1 MNEQGWTLVE
11 LLVVVAIVMIFG
23 GVFVGHLK
31 AYSVE
36 AHVLGAGRIFKGEF
50 VKARSIAARAGVQ
63 TALRFET
70 GPEGDSI
77 STYQD
82 GNHNG
87 VRAADISAGIDRRIA
102 GPVPLTASAP
112 GVRVGINP
120 GVPAIPPD
128 TGVLDTSDPVRFGPG
143 NMLSFSPLGT
153 ATPGTFYVAGQGLQG
168 AVRVTP
174 GSARVRLMVCRGS
187 GRWVE
192 QR

>member
-1 MNEQGWTLVE
+1 MNESGWTLVE
-11 LLVVVAIVMIFG
+11 LLVVVAIVTIFG
-23 GVFVGHLK
+23 GVFVGHLR

-50 VKARSIAARAGVQ
+50 VKARSIAARRGVQ

-82 GNHNG
+82 GNFNG
-87 VRAADISAGIDRRIA
+87 VRAADIAIGTDKRIA
-102 GPVPLTASAP
+102 GPVPLTGNAP

-120 GVPAIPPD
+120 GVPAIPPE
-128 TGVLDTSDPVRFGPG
+128 TGILDTSDPIKFGPG
-143 NMLSFSPLGT
+143 NMLSFSPIGT
-153 ATPGTFYVAGQGLQG
+153 ATPGTFYVAGEGLQG

-187 GRWVE
+187 GQWLE

>member
-1 MNEQGWTLVE
+1 MEERGMTLVE
-11 LLVVVAIVMIFG
+11 LVVVIAIVMVFG
-23 GVFVGHLK
+23 GVFVGHLR
-31 AYSVE
+31 AYSLE

-50 VKARSIAARAGVQ
+50 VKARSVAARSGVQ

-70 GPEGDSI
+70 RPEGDFI

-87 VRAADISAGIDRRIA
+87 VRAADIAAGIDKRIA
-102 GPVPLTASAP
+102 GPVPLTGQAP

-128 TGVLDTSDPVRFGPG
+128 GGILDTSDPIRFGPG
-143 NMLSFSPLGT
+143 NMLSFSPLGS
-153 ATPGTFYVAGQGLQG
+153 ATPGTFYVAGEGLQG
-168 AVRVTP
+168 AIRVTP
-174 GSARVRLMVCRGS
+174 GSARVRLMVCRAG
-187 GRWVE
+187 GRWIE